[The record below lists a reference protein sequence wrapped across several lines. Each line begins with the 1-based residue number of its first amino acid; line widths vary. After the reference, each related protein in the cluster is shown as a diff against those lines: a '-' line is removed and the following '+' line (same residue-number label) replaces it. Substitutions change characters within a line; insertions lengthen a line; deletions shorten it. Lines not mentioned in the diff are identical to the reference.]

1 MSSFSLSAGTSF
13 ATGLPCFVIKTVSRL
28 ACTSSITA
36 RQWILKEPAAI
47 FFIPNLLDHG
57 HYTIVLFAGSF
68 ALTNR
73 PAQKGRDQQ
82 KERVNLERA
91 SGCQG
96 GATLNLSTCDI
107 AGRQRV
113 RFPQAGEGADAEGR
127 NRF

>member
-57 HYTIVLFAGSF
+57 HYTIVLFAGI

-82 KERVNLERA
+82 KERVNLERGQVDA
-91 SGCQG
+91 KVEQR
-96 GATLNLSTCDI
+96 STSPHAILLEDS
-107 AGRQRV
+107 
-113 RFPQAGEGADAEGR
+113 
-127 NRF
+127 